1 MGKRSV
7 WAPIASEG
15 YPSNDKFRLL
25 DMHMHDHVFITKN
38 DGHVK
43 EISMKQ

>member
-1 MGKRSV
+1 MGKGSV
-7 WAPIASEG
+7 RAAIASEG
-15 YPSNDKFRLL
+15 YPSNDQFRLL
-25 DMHMHDHVFITKN
+25 DMHVHDQVFITKN